1 AGKYNQQLTPRG
13 RVPVLIEV
21 LGHLRHHR
29 ALRRQHRGAAGGMA
43 PGVGRRI
50 VDREVGSRQIANRH
64 RVRQRS
70 GRSSSSSPNGAP
82 LGAGVAIRSRV
93 RPSDRLCHL
102 VARKVEMKLG
112 VALPFIDV
120 AVGGNPCAIREFA
133 QTAEEIGYQDLAAP
147 DHVLGVNV
155 ASRPDWGDRNTSAD
169 LFHDP
174 FVLFGFLAACTRN
187 IEFST
192 QVLILAQ
199 RQAVLVA
206 KQAASLDVLC
216 GGRFRLGVGVGWN
229 PVEFVGLNENF
240 RNRGRRSEEQVEV
253 MNALWRDQHVVF
265 KGKWHAIEDAG
276 INPRPKKG
284 KIPLWFGGH
293 ADVTLRRTAKWGD
306 GWIMLAHAKG
316 KEAEGEFDKLRRY
329 VK

>member
-1 AGKYNQQLTPRG
+1 
-13 RVPVLIEV
+13 
-21 LGHLRHHR
+21 
-29 ALRRQHRGAAGGMA
+29 
-43 PGVGRRI
+43 
-50 VDREVGSRQIANRH
+50 
-64 RVRQRS
+64 
-70 GRSSSSSPNGAP
+70 
-82 LGAGVAIRSRV
+82 
-93 RPSDRLCHL
+93 
-102 VARKVEMKLG
+102 MKLG
-112 VALPFIDV
+112 VALPFIDL
-120 AVGGNPCAIREFA
+120 AVGGNPAAIREFA

-253 MNALWRDQHVVF
+253 MQRYGPSRTSPSPASTTRSRMPGSIHCR
-265 KGKWHAIEDAG
+265 HAAG
-276 INPRPKKG
+276 SR
-284 KIPLWFGGH
+284 FGS
-293 ADVTLRRTAKWGD
+293 AAMPT
-306 GWIMLAHAKG
+306 
-316 KEAEGEFDKLRRY
+316 
-329 VK
+329 